1 MPQEFFP
8 RNEVVIYQPKIFS
21 WLNTFLDYAEKFNL
35 SEQLVSEVLGDWPMP
50 NDPVRSEN

>member
-1 MPQEFFP
+1 MPPEFFP

-21 WLNTFLDYAEKFNL
+21 WINTFLDYAEKFNL
-35 SEQLVSEVLGDWPMP
+35 PEQLISEVLGDWPMP